1 VNPKGEYSTV
11 LKSVS
16 SEYPRLA
23 SFLAGADANRG
34 TRLTALGQ
42 SGRQLQALEEILT
55 YVGESERHFI
65 AEPRLARLAFLLHR
79 AGGDFVTAIEAM
91 LSAFHKTVLDAMR
104 DVMEIEFLFR
114 DFAMDPQRIDEWL
127 TASERVR
134 HSKFRPAILR
144 QRYAT
149 SRGKAPP
156 DMPEA
161 TDYKGHSLMLHV
173 LPYENPIVW
182 AAPGDARDPIGLLV
196 CLYDIFEHARRL
208 VGAVDIFCQALE
220 LAPPRS
226 ERFFKVAPAVWAET
240 QQLWDRVAPMLGGS
254 AGSKAPQDA

>member
-1 VNPKGEYSTV
+1 VSPEGEYSAV
-11 LKSVS
+11 LKIVC
-16 SEYPRLA
+16 SEYPRLG
-23 SFLAGADANRG
+23 SFLAGADANRRV
-34 TRLTALGQ
+34 RLTALGQ
-42 SGRQLQALEEILT
+42 SSRQLQALEEILT
-55 YVGESERHFI
+55 YVSELERYFI
-65 AEPRLARLAFLLHR
+65 AEPRVARLAFLLHR
-79 AGGDFVTAIEAM
+79 AGGDFATAIEAA

-134 HSKFRPAILR
+134 NNKFRPAILR
-144 QRYAT
+144 QRYAA
-149 SRGKAPP
+149 SRGKTPP

-161 TDYKGHSLMLHV
+161 IDYKGHSLMLHV

-182 AAPGDARDPIGLLV
+182 AAPGEAHDPIGLLV

-208 VGAVDIFCQALE
+208 VGAVDIFCRALE
-220 LAPPRS
+220 LSHPCS
-226 ERFFKVAPAVWAET
+226 EHFLKVAPAVWAEA

-254 AGSKAPQDA
+254 AGSESPQDA